1 MENSQNSSLE
11 NPHLSLSLKT
21 KLSVML
27 TPETDKKLFLIDA
40 YAIIFRAFFAFAKN
54 PRINSKGLNTSAA
67 FGFTNSLIDV
77 LKKEKPTHIAVVFD
91 PPGGS
96 VTRKETF
103 EQYKANRNE
112 TPEGILTNIGPI
124 KQIVDAFNIP
134 IIEIAG
140 YEADDVI
147 GTLSKIAESKGYI
160 TYMVTP
166 DKDYGQLVTEK
177 SLMYKPGRG
186 GEPAQIWGPKE
197 ICEKFELDS
206 VNQVI
211 DYLGL
216 MGDASD
222 NIPGMPGIGPKTAS
236 KLLKEFGTME
246 NIFANTDKLKGK
258 QKEIFETKQDF
269 GFMSKELATIITDVQ
284 VEFDEELLEHN
295 EPNPD
300 KIREIFTE
308 LEFKGFTQRILGE
321 ELVVTAAN
329 KVNEQGQLD
338 LFGVNDAKKTEVKEA
353 ESIEFRTFETEK
365 TNYQLIQNEE
375 ERSELIKL
383 LLQQKEVCFDTET
396 TGLDALHADMVGMS
410 FSFKSKEAFYVPVPK
425 SFDKTKSI
433 VDEFRPFF
441 ESTEI
446 VKIAHNVKYD
456 LKVLLRYDVRV
467 AYPLFDTMIAH
478 YLISPESK
486 QGMDF
491 LAEFYLQ
498 YKPISIE
505 TLIGKKGKNQG
516 NMGDLSPEEISNYAC
531 EDADITFQLKQI
543 FTPEIEKE
551 HLRSLFYDM
560 EMPLVEILAD
570 MEKEGIAID
579 SDFLK
584 NYSLKLGEQLI
595 QLEKEIKEMAGMDF
609 NVDSPKQL
617 GEVLFEHLK
626 ISSKAKKTKTGQYA
640 TSEDVLQSLSNSHPI
655 IPKILEYREYK
666 KLKSTYVDPLPTLK
680 DEVDGRVHTQFMQTV
695 TATGRL
701 SSNNPNL
708 QNIPIRTEAGREIR
722 KAFVPRNNDF
732 TLLAADY
739 SQIELRIIA
748 ALSQDKNM
756 VAAFQSGEDIHAAT
770 ASKVYNTPLNEVTR
784 EQRSAAKAVNF
795 GIIYG
800 QSAFGLAQNLGIS
813 RTEAK
818 QIIDSYFE
826 QYSTIKSYMDNAIAQ
841 SREKGYVETIF
852 KRRRYL
858 PDINSANAVVRGF
871 AERNAINAPIQGSA
885 ADVIKLAMVAVYHEM
900 KKTGV
905 KSRLI
910 LQVHDELVFDI
921 HKDEVE
927 KMKTLIKNAMESAVN
942 LIVPM
947 KAEMQTGNN
956 WLEAH

>member
-1 MENSQNSSLE
+1 
-11 NPHLSLSLKT
+11 
-21 KLSVML
+21 ML
-27 TPETDKKLFLIDA
+27 TPEIDKKLFLIDA

-67 FGFTNSLIDV
+67 FGFTNSLLEV

-103 EQYKANRNE
+103 EAYKANRNE
-112 TPEGILTNIGPI
+112 TPEGILTNIVPI

-134 IIEIAG
+134 IIEVNG

-147 GTLSKIAESKGYI
+147 GTLSKIAEKKGYT

-177 SLMYKPGRG
+177 SMMYRPGRG

-258 QKEIFETKQDF
+258 QKEIFETQQDL
-269 GFMSKELATIITDVQ
+269 GLMSKELATIITDVH
-284 VEFDEELLEHN
+284 VDFDEDLLEHN
-295 EPNPD
+295 EPDPD
-300 KIREIFTE
+300 KIRDVFTE
-308 LEFKGFTQRILGE
+308 LEFKGFTQRVLGE

-329 KVNEQGQLD
+329 KVNGQGQLD
-338 LFGVNDAKKTEVKEA
+338 LFGVNDAEQVEVAASA
-353 ESIEFRTFETEK
+353 EPAEFKTFETEK
-365 TNYQLIQNEE
+365 TNYQLIQSAQ
-375 ERSELIKL
+375 ERKELIGL
-383 LLQQKEVCFDTET
+383 LLKQKEVCFDTET
-396 TGLDALHADMVGMS
+396 TSLDSLHADMVGMS
-410 FSFKSKEAFYVPVPK
+410 FSFKDHEAFYVPVPK
-425 SFDKTKSI
+425 DFNEAKAI
-433 VDEFRPFF
+433 VDEFRPLF
-441 ESTEI
+441 ESSSI
-446 VKIAHNVKYD
+446 LKIAHNVKYD
-456 LKVLLRYDVRV
+456 LKVLRRYDVRV

-498 YKPISIE
+498 YQPISIE
-505 TLIGKKGKNQG
+505 SLIGKKGKNQG

-531 EDADITFQLKQI
+531 EDADITWQLKQI
-543 FTPEIEKE
+543 FAPEIEKD

-570 MEKEGIAID
+570 MEREGIAID
-579 SDFLK
+579 SDFLTG
-584 NYSLKLGEQLI
+584 YSERLGKLLS
-595 QLEKEIKEMAGMDF
+595 QLEQEIKEMAGMDF

-617 GEVLFEHLK
+617 GDVLFEHMK

-640 TSEDVLQSLSNSHPI
+640 TSEDVLQSLSNTHPI
-655 IPKILEYREYK
+655 INKILEYREYK

-680 DEVDGRVHTQFMQTV
+680 DVVDGRIHTQFMQTV

-722 KAFVPRNNDF
+722 KSFVPRNTDY

-748 ALSQDKNM
+748 ALSEDKNM
-756 VAAFQSGEDIHAAT
+756 VAAFQSGEDIHATT
-770 ASKVYNTPLNEVTR
+770 ASKVYGVPLKDVTR

-826 QYSTIKSYMDNAIAQ
+826 QYATIKSYMDSAIAQ
-841 SREKGYVETIF
+841 AREQGYVETIF

-885 ADVIKLAMVAVYHEM
+885 ADVIKLAMIAVYREM
-900 KKTGV
+900 KKAGV

-921 HKDEVE
+921 HRDEVE
-927 KMKTLIKNAMESAVN
+927 QMKKLIKKAMEGAVD

-947 KAEMQTGNN
+947 KAEMETGNN